1 MLKLGDNLYNKF
13 PELYLSEDTK
23 NGYALKRFMEV
34 LGGGFDKAEQDIIN
48 FSNIYNADLCPAPLL
63 PLLAEQY
70 GLEFP
75 YDMDEATQRK
85 FIKVLPFLYQFKGTD
100 KAFKYLAR
108 EIFGEGT
115 VTNSYTLTPPQ
126 GVTWEEWINDPQTK
140 SDWQKVFIRL
150 EVDGENL
157 FLDDREVNFVK
168 FAELLRPV
176 NRLIIPNLVLFYKD
190 VRDNALTQE
199 TYAWDWIQ
207 EDNGIFLYRHRDG
220 KDRIIEQEEVA
231 KFILSPETESYVTR
245 EKVYDGIDMF
255 ALNQG
260 KLSNIYYKL
269 SELNPLDVIKFTPD
283 IEERGQATKSVIY
296 IEKSLLDDG
305 EDKFNK
311 SKIQE
316 TLDTIKMSD
325 TLDEVYQT
333 TDYIIDT
340 PSPLLLSTGLI
351 TNRHHRISDIWD
363 SDVISLTPDEDIRN
377 RMIYD
382 EHFGDKFTYSDND
395 NFTLKTN
402 TDEESI
408 AIKDLSNSD
417 TMTQTREDIY
427 NLDSPKVIDEDNLK
441 TSKLDDHLKDYLN
454 TGIVEEQVTKKTSEA
469 YFSSTFRVT
478 RTTTKLV
485 TSKLVT
491 NFRTTDFTPINLN
504 INY

>member
-1 MLKLGDNLYNKF
+1 MLNLGDNLYNKF

-23 NGYALKRFMEV
+23 QGYALKRFMEV

-63 PLLAEQY
+63 PLLAEQF

-176 NRLIIPNLVLFYKD
+176 NRIIIPNLVLFYKD

-199 TYAWDWIQ
+199 TYAWDWVQ
-207 EDNGIFLYRHRDG
+207 EDNGLFLYRHRDG
-220 KDRIIEQEEVA
+220 KDAISEEEQSP
-231 KFILSPETESYVTR
+231 ILSFIPDLEHYITR
-245 EKVYDGIDMF
+245 EKVYDGLDAF
-255 ALNQG
+255 NLNQG

-269 SELNPLDVIKFTPD
+269 SELNPLDVIKFTPED
-283 IEERGQATKSVIY
+283 EERGPVTKSITY
-296 IEKSLLDDG
+296 IEKSSLNDG
-305 EDKFNK
+305 EDAFNK
-311 SKIQE
+311 SKIVESYDLHTMQ
-316 TLDTIKMSD
+316 DS
-325 TLDEVYQT
+325 LDEVYQT
-333 TDYIIDT
+333 IDLFIDT
-340 PSPLLLSTGLI
+340 PSPLLLSTGLL
-351 TNRHHRISDIWD
+351 TNRHHRISDIWNYEK
-363 SDVISLTPDEDIRN
+363 ISLSPEDDTRN
-377 RMIYD
+377 RMMYD
-382 EHFGDKFTYSDND
+382 EHFIDKFAYSDNESF
-395 NFTLKTN
+395 NLKT
-402 TDEESI
+402 TGDVDSTTLFKLLDSDD
-408 AIKDLSNSD
+408 APNS
-417 TMTQTREDIY
+417 REDSY
-427 NLDSPKVIDEDNLK
+427 NLDIYKLRDDDDLS
-441 TSKLDDHLKDYLN
+441 TSKLDEHIKDVMLDVHDNEKLKN
-454 TGIVEEQVTKKTSEA
+454 NGTEI
-469 YFSSTFRVT
+469 YFKSNITVT
-478 RTTTKLV
+478 RTTTKIGV
-485 TSKLVT
+485 NKLVT
-491 NFRTTDFTPINLN
+491 NFRTTDFTPTNLN
-504 INY
+504 LNY